1 MTSALVARYGERAAD
16 GTRSFPT
23 PERLARVAERE
34 FREGVR
40 AGYRSPYLVAL
51 SRRVAKGEADP
62 ASWDTDGRDAEIL
75 RKEIVKL
82 PGVGPY
88 VAENVLKFLGKPAG
102 LALDSA
108 MRAQYFEMYHGGR
121 KVKDRSIERRLAPL
135 GRWAGLALWFDL
147 WRAWESSV
155 LP

>member
-1 MTSALVARYGERAAD
+1 
-16 GTRSFPT
+16 
-23 PERLARVAERE
+23 LARVPERE
-34 FREGVR
+34 FREAVR

-51 SRRVAKGEADP
+51 SRAVAAGDPDP
-62 ASWDTDGRDAEIL
+62 ASWDAVPSEASDL
-75 RKEIVKL
+75 RKEILRL

-88 VAENVLKFLGKPAG
+88 VAENLLKFLGNPDG

-108 MRAQYFEMYHGGR
+108 LRAEYSQRYHGGR
-121 KVKDRSIERRLAPL
+121 KVTDRTIARRVAGL

-147 WRAWESSV
+147 WRDWEPPA